1 MTDGNI
7 YDISLDM
14 PSVKD
19 SYLELGITIGDH
31 IASGYDYVTRDKTLD
46 IPPDMSLDYDT
57 LLELEMNADDNITLV
72 FEHETVDKPFDAT
85 SLMPFAKDRLLEFER
100 YLENLIAPT
109 FENLADGKMLG
120 FYQYAS
126 SDEYL
131 RSEDRI
137 DLGDHMIWSLECKID
152 SKLFDIYLSM
162 PIDNDTPLE
171 L

>member
-1 MTDGNI
+1 
-7 YDISLDM
+7 M

-31 IASGYDYVTRDKTLD
+31 IASGYDYVTCDKTLD
-46 IPPDMSLDYDT
+46 IPPDMSLDNDT
-57 LLELEMNADDNITLV
+57 PFELEMNADDITTLV
-72 FEHETVDKPFDAT
+72 FENETVHRPFDAT
-85 SLMPFAKDRLLEFER
+85 SAMPFAKDRVLEFER
-100 YLENLIAPT
+100 YLENPIGPAY
-109 FENLADGKMLG
+109 ENLADGKMLN
-120 FYQYAS
+120 FYQYVS
-126 SDEYL
+126 SDEDL

-137 DLGDHMIWSLECKID
+137 NLGDQMIWSLECKID